1 MEASAI
7 ELLLKSGGP
16 WAAALVIVCIY
27 FVREM
32 TKKDK
37 SLAEAEVRR
46 AKEIEDLETKNKAE
60 LESKVKAAVEF
71 STQKQISDL
80 QIAHHARVQELHT
93 TMITMQAEHSQQR
106 LRDHEEFRKA
116 LLTREQEVINALN
129 ASSVASEE
137 QSKTMEQLREALMNG
152 AQAPIPAAKRQ
163 R

>member
-1 MEASAI
+1 MEASLV
-7 ELLLKSGGP
+7 ESLLKSGGP

-37 SLAEAEVRR
+37 ALLDAETRR
-46 AKEIEDLETKNKAE
+46 TKELEDLETKNRAE
-60 LESKVKAAVEF
+60 LDAKVKAAVEF

-80 QIAHHARVQELHT
+80 QVAHHARVQELNT
-93 TMITMQAEHSQQR
+93 SMITMQAEHNQQR

-152 AQAPIPAAKRQ
+152 PQPAITKRTT